1 MNGLFEKDLRLI
13 LRRKLTVVVL
23 LMILIVM
30 GLSSDN
36 LFLTGYGTAIAG
48 FLAMGTVSCDE
59 ADNGFAFL
67 FTLPVTRRQ
76 YVTEKFFF
84 IGACT
89 LVGWLTSLVVAAAV
103 SAIRDT
109 GYGVYGQIPV
119 NAAILMVV
127 FAMIAISTVIQMK
140 FGVEKSRVVL
150 LLCVGA
156 LCATG
161 MVVSRAGGSS
171 GTRSEFGAGH
181 PAQGTGIPSDAMIL
195 LVIAAASAVVV
206 FVAYQWGVRI
216 MEKKEF

>member
-76 YVTEKFFF
+76 YVTEKFSF

-89 LVGWLTSLVVAAAV
+89 LVGWLTSLVVASAV

-109 GYGVYGQIPV
+109 GYGVSGQIPE
-119 NAAILMVV
+119 NAAILFVV
-127 FAMIAISTVIQMK
+127 FAMIAISTTIQMK
-140 FGVEKSRVVL
+140 FGVEKAVSSFCCVSAHCAPPAWWSREQEAAEVERMPIR
-150 LLCVGA
+150 CI
-156 LCATG
+156 
-161 MVVSRAGGSS
+161 
-171 GTRSEFGAGH
+171 
-181 PAQGTGIPSDAMIL
+181 AQ
-195 LVIAAASAVVV
+195 
-206 FVAYQWGVRI
+206 AYRL
-216 MEKKEF
+216 ML

>member
-89 LVGWLTSLVVAAAV
+89 LVGWLTSLVVASAV

-109 GYGVYGQIPV
+109 GYGVSGQIPE

-156 LCATG
+156 LCAAG
-161 MVVSRAGGSS
+161 MVVSRAGGGS
-171 GTRSEFGAGH
+171 GTRAEIGTSY
-181 PAQGTGIPSDAMIL
+181 PAQGTGVPSDAVIL
-195 LVIAAASAVVV
+195 LAIAGVCAVVV
-206 FVAYQWGVRI
+206 FIAYQWGIRI

>member
-13 LRRKLTVVVL
+13 LRRKLTVLVL

-36 LFLTGYGTAIAG
+36 LFLTGYGTAIFG
-48 FLAMGTVSCDE
+48 FLAMGTLSCDE

-76 YVTEKFFF
+76 YVTEKFLFT
-84 IGACT
+84 GACT
-89 LVGWLTSLVVAAAV
+89 LVGWLTSMVVAVAV

-109 GYGVYGQIPV
+109 GYGVSGQIPE
-119 NAAILMVV
+119 NAAILFVV
-127 FAMIAISTVIQMK
+127 FAVIAISTTIQMR

-156 LCATG
+156 LCAAG
-161 MVVSRAGGSS
+161 MVVSRAGGGGSGADADQMHSS
-171 GTRSEFGAGH
+171 IVS
-181 PAQGTGIPSDAMIL
+181 SDAMIL
-195 LVIAAASAVVV
+195 LAITGVCAVVV
-206 FVAYQWGVRI
+206 FIAYQWGVRI

>member
-23 LMILIVM
+23 LMILIFM

-36 LFLTGYGTAIAG
+36 LFLTGYGTAIFG

-76 YVTEKFFF
+76 YVTEKFLFT
-84 IGACT
+84 GACT
-89 LVGWLTSLVVAAAV
+89 LVGWLTSMAVAAAV

-109 GYGVYGQIPV
+109 GYGVSGQIPENV
-119 NAAILMVV
+119 AILFVV
-127 FAMIAISTVIQMK
+127 FAMIAISTTIQMR

-156 LCATG
+156 LCAAG
-161 MVVSRAGGSS
+161 MVASRAGGGS
-171 GTRSEFGAGH
+171 GTSAGLGTGYQAQGAGV
-181 PAQGTGIPSDAMIL
+181 PSDAMIL
-195 LVIAAASAVVV
+195 LVIAGASVVAV
-206 FVAYQWGVRI
+206 FIAYRWGIRI